1 MAASKNLLAIS
12 VSFLLS
18 IANIYWIP
26 LPTHEHAT
34 LTDKGGDLMLSVGD
48 KLRTLRNER
57 NLSQDRLAKKV
68 SVTRASIA
76 TYESGNRLP
85 SLYVLVRLARALGV
99 TTDYLLG
106 VSSDKASFLDVS
118 GLTPKQIEILDT
130 LIENFRECSGS
141 CNENNET

>member
-1 MAASKNLLAIS
+1 M
-12 VSFLLS
+12 
-18 IANIYWIP
+18 
-26 LPTHEHAT
+26 LP
-34 LTDKGGDLMLSVGD
+34 VGD

-106 VSSDKASFLDVS
+106 VSSDKTSFLDVS
-118 GLTPKQIEILDT
+118 GLTPKQIESLD
-130 LIENFRECSGS
+130 LIIENYRECNGGSGES
-141 CNENNET
+141 GET

>member
-1 MAASKNLLAIS
+1 M
-12 VSFLLS
+12 
-18 IANIYWIP
+18 
-26 LPTHEHAT
+26 LP
-34 LTDKGGDLMLSVGD
+34 VGD

-106 VSSDKASFLDVS
+106 VSNDKTSFLDVS
-118 GLTPKQIEILDT
+118 GLTPKQIESLD
-130 LIENFRECSGS
+130 LIIENYRECNGGSG
-141 CNENNET
+141 ENGET

>member
-1 MAASKNLLAIS
+1 M
-12 VSFLLS
+12 
-18 IANIYWIP
+18 
-26 LPTHEHAT
+26 LP
-34 LTDKGGDLMLSVGD
+34 VGD

-106 VSSDKASFLDVS
+106 VSSDKTSFLDVS
-118 GLTPKQIEILDT
+118 GLTPKQIESLD
-130 LIENFRECSGS
+130 LIIENYRECSGGS
-141 CNENNET
+141 GET

>member
-1 MAASKNLLAIS
+1 M
-12 VSFLLS
+12 
-18 IANIYWIP
+18 
-26 LPTHEHAT
+26 LP
-34 LTDKGGDLMLSVGD
+34 VGD

-106 VSSDKASFLDVS
+106 VSSDKTSFLDVS
-118 GLTPKQIEILDT
+118 GLTPKQIESLD
-130 LIENFRECSGS
+130 LIIENYRECNG
-141 CNENNET
+141 ENGET

>member
-1 MAASKNLLAIS
+1 MVVPPFVCYQCIIFVVNSQHYLDTIVNAWTCYTSRQR
-12 VSFLLS
+12 
-18 IANIYWIP
+18 
-26 LPTHEHAT
+26 
-34 LTDKGGDLMLSVGD
+34 GDLMLPVGD

-106 VSSDKASFLDVS
+106 VSSDKTSFLDVS
-118 GLTPKQIEILDT
+118 GLTPKQIESLD
-130 LIENFRECSGS
+130 LIIENYRECNGGSG
-141 CNENNET
+141 ENGET

>member
-1 MAASKNLLAIS
+1 M
-12 VSFLLS
+12 
-18 IANIYWIP
+18 
-26 LPTHEHAT
+26 LP
-34 LTDKGGDLMLSVGD
+34 VGD

-106 VSSDKASFLDVS
+106 VSSDKTSFLDVS
-118 GLTPKQIEILDT
+118 GLTPKQIESLD
-130 LIENFRECSGS
+130 LIIENYRECNGGSG
-141 CNENNET
+141 ENGET

>member
-1 MAASKNLLAIS
+1 M
-12 VSFLLS
+12 
-18 IANIYWIP
+18 
-26 LPTHEHAT
+26 LP
-34 LTDKGGDLMLSVGD
+34 VGD

-106 VSSDKASFLDVS
+106 VSSDKTSFLDVS
-118 GLTPKQIEILDT
+118 GPTPKQIESLD
-130 LIENFRECSGS
+130 LIIENYRECNG
-141 CNENNET
+141 ENGET

>member
-1 MAASKNLLAIS
+1 M
-12 VSFLLS
+12 
-18 IANIYWIP
+18 
-26 LPTHEHAT
+26 LP
-34 LTDKGGDLMLSVGD
+34 VGD

-106 VSSDKASFLDVS
+106 VSNDKTSFLDVS
-118 GLTPKQIEILDT
+118 GLTPKQIESLD
-130 LIENFRECSGS
+130 LIIENYRECNG
-141 CNENNET
+141 ENSET

>member
-1 MAASKNLLAIS
+1 M
-12 VSFLLS
+12 
-18 IANIYWIP
+18 
-26 LPTHEHAT
+26 LP
-34 LTDKGGDLMLSVGD
+34 VGD

-106 VSSDKASFLDVS
+106 VSSDKTSFLNVS
-118 GLTPKQIEILDT
+118 GLTPKQIESLD
-130 LIENFRECSGS
+130 LIIENYRECNG
-141 CNENNET
+141 ENSET